1 MSEALERVHD
11 SSLERVTDEQA
22 NKQALRRIKSNPKN
36 HPLSSIIP
44 EPLAAKVESWFDG
57 YAKLYPETRVA
68 ILAVIRF
75 TMTEGNWAKS
85 KKAMCIELGFKT
97 VDVDYWGR
105 KWPYL
110 WPLANELSRF
120 YADQALGRVLGAT
133 TDAAIY
139 GDSRDRR
146 LYFEVFG
153 HIKQEQKAGSG
164 VNITFHCDNLNRPPA
179 FTIEAKKV
187 GSESEEL

>member
-22 NKQALRRIKSNPKN
+22 NKQALVRISANFRN
-36 HPLSSIIP
+36 RPLASYIP
-44 EPLAAKVESWFDG
+44 EPLATKIEPMLAG
-57 YAKLYPETRVA
+57 YARLHTATRVA
-68 ILAVIRF
+68 ISNTIVWLVA
-75 TMTEGNWAKS
+75 EGNWAKT
-85 KKAMCIELGFKT
+85 KVTMGIELGYAIK
-97 VDVDYWGR
+97 DIDYWR
-105 KWPYL
+105 MKWPYMQVVV
-110 WPLANELSRF
+110 NELSRF
-120 YADQALGRVLGAT
+120 KSDQALGRVLGAT

-187 GSESEEL
+187 ED